1 MDMDYLQL
9 PPLNTTHGMFG
20 EEATEKALARGRTLS
35 AKRKLLP
42 SIRTSM
48 SLTPSNRLQIPQIPQ
63 LSPRSAAAALADA
76 LGISPSDLE
85 PPARAT
91 EEQRIARRTSSIYTT
106 TPEHN
111 ADIMTP
117 IDYMIEQ
124 RLKSAVADTLG
135 LPLSS
140 IPRDESFQDLGGDT
154 RAARLLRARCQ
165 QVGLSVKTRDILDCR
180 TLAELETRITPMHR
194 SPFREPSCTIS
205 PLKLSSAANSPK
217 ATRASSQQRPLPD
230 LAAFNKPMLQPK
242 ASKRYHNRVE
252 QVLSLNSDVS
262 RACVIKPKAGMFEG
276 QTVAFLSLAS
286 CVIEG
291 PNDCD
296 LKLLNAYYTSPLPSI
311 RAAVKAKVDEL
322 LVPSVW
328 VVLERLP
335 LDDNGVINR
344 RKMQTWI
351 QNANEELHRQIMSVE
366 TQELLV
372 APTTDIEA
380 QLQRLV
386 GTVLHMDTESISMN
400 QSFAKLGGDSKT
412 AMQLVVRSKSQ
423 GISLKVEDVL
433 QTMSLTQLASL
444 AVVSGEMPR
453 RSLEATGKETEL
465 SPMQRLYFHTVM
477 GNKSLL
483 RSSRNG
489 TYRFN
494 QSLLLRINK
503 SIGIEDVHAAVEAV
517 VAHHAMLRTRFRR
530 SGASWSQHTLSEVPS
545 SYHFGHH
552 AVCTNEEMQTV
563 IKNAQ
568 INIDIENGPVFAAH
582 HFHTNDGYQVLYLVA
597 HHLVI
602 DSKSW
607 HIITQ
612 DLEELLLNGTLATNQ
627 IVSYQGWSSHQRRR
641 ISSMENPAKLPF
653 AISPA
658 NCEYWGVQSSRN
670 TYGSTVSYS
679 FTLGSDVTSLLEE
692 SNHAFRTKS
701 SDIFMAALLQSFSK
715 TFTDR
720 ATPTIWSQ
728 EHDRD
733 ALDSELDITQTVGWF
748 TSLSPLSLSVGQTED
763 MSRVLSRVK
772 DSRLDVAERG
782 VSYFASQLRHAAS
795 AEAFA
800 SSTCP
805 MEVIFTYAGP
815 APVSERQDHLLEQL
829 PIPTKS
835 LVSDASDI
843 GANVGRIALFEVSAS
858 VEYGELKFKF
868 VCNQESSRQDLIQL
882 WVRSCEAHLRQT
894 IHRLH
899 IQVPELTRAD
909 MPFIDI
915 EYDGIAKMNRD
926 VLPELNVE
934 VSNIEC
940 IYPVTP
946 NQQNLL
952 VNEALVSGTSI
963 MQAIYTLDT
972 IGGYVDVGRICA
984 AWQGIIE
991 KHPALRTVFSD
1002 SVSNNG
1008 LYDQIILRR
1017 HSPNMLF
1024 IESFLADEAMES
1036 VEKISPPALVK
1047 GTPWHRLVVCQAPGK
1062 TLLKLEISQ
1071 AICDST
1077 SLIKIFNELDR
1088 AYFHHES
1095 STNTTV
1101 SYPEY
1106 LQCLKTTP
1114 VSTEFWRELLTDVPS
1129 CQFPT
1134 LVSRS
1139 VSPKDYFTDSIDL
1152 DISPQ
1157 NLADFAGRHE
1167 IEVTTVL
1174 RVAWGLVLRAYV
1186 GNDTVCFGYR
1196 TSGRDIPANGLSDA
1210 VGCFSNVL
1218 ACRFHLH
1225 PSQAMDELL
1234 LISDENHH
1242 ESLHH
1247 QHVSVNKMQR
1257 ALGTKGGR
1265 LFNTCLSFGYENELN
1280 SKPGSRVYHIKTVQH
1295 SEYDLNVD
1303 VNFRNGGL
1311 TVDLGHRILNSE
1323 QAGHVAH
1330 AFGKAIESLMHA
1342 PSSMVKE
1349 MNLFNDH
1356 DQEQV
1361 LRWNGR
1367 SKSPEKIKNHIHR
1380 LIAEHALENSD
1391 IQAVCA
1397 WDGDL
1402 TYGELDELAMT
1413 VAGHLRNRGVT
1424 ADSPVPVIVDKSR
1437 WAIVAMLGVLNSGGI
1452 LVPVDAELPSMF
1464 GWVTKSV
1471 GAQIV
1476 LASESVRP
1484 HLEGVVSCDVVYLNE
1499 ETVDSMAFQDV
1510 AVEPPNTKSHQTAC
1524 ILFEHQGAEQ
1534 HKGIKY
1540 THGALSTAFISQGP
1554 ALRINPSS
1562 RVMQVS
1568 SFSTDVALSEVFTTL
1583 INGGC
1588 ICVPSAAERLS
1599 NFTSAACRMQ
1609 VNWSYLTPTLSR
1621 SLRPEALPDMAIVCF
1636 RTLNLDE
1643 DTYAPW
1649 ADRVKVLLAY
1659 GSAVSCP
1666 LGLSASEIKDTNSLR
1681 CIGKPAVG
1689 NFWVVSPSKLNRL
1702 VPIGAVGVLVIESPT
1717 LAEGYE
1723 TGEKDVMRW
1732 NPAAKQPGRLLRT
1745 GHFVRYKEDG
1755 QLELV
1760 AGQGDMT
1767 SIEGKT
1773 FLKSEVE
1780 PHLRKCLGR
1789 GVDVFVETIAF
1800 NYHDSDSKP
1809 ILTAFIQMG
1818 GDELFGEGGEEL
1830 NKLSQHTKE
1839 KLYLAKRTAEMSLRD
1854 TLPRHMIPSTFIP
1867 VRKIPLTSSLEV
1879 NRLGLSR
1886 LIAGFSKT
1894 QLLSL
1899 ASVPNPREVQAAG
1912 LHPLPLTRVEER
1924 VRSLWASV
1932 LNIEDESSITA
1943 EDGFVRLG
1951 GNHDLAHELV
1961 IVARQQGISISVID
1975 VLRNM
1980 SLTEICRGIALPAV
1994 ALPPPPSSNA
2004 NISIGSNSPRISNN
2018 SNSTA
2023 PTSPSHSSIGES
2035 IAPQLGC
2042 DRDAIEDITE
2052 ASSLQT
2058 RFVEAGMLSG
2068 ESNNNNKGAAIDW
2081 FAIHIQNNGS
2091 LDWGKLE
2098 HACNLVTLAHPILR
2112 TTFATH
2118 NRRLWQVVL
2127 RHPIHH
2133 AKTTTGQAQQHG
2145 HGPPSQHQLVEF
2157 DRYQCPSWRLSTV
2170 AGKLIKREQGV
2181 PIDFRKPATKFLYLD
2196 GGKNAIL
2203 LLRLS
2208 RAQYNDLSLPV
2219 LLKDLGRLYEQGE
2232 LTTKNAGF
2240 CDVMRAAKQA
2250 SKNGAVDYWR
2260 ALLRDSQMTQVVT
2273 HTGPSVSSIEP
2284 KIIRQQIPTG
2294 SLQNLGIPFETIL
2307 KGAWAIVLSKLSG
2320 SDDVVFGHLVEG
2332 KHLHLE
2338 NVLGPCGGI
2347 VPVRAKIP
2355 TAPVT
2360 PYDYFRNLHSQHVA
2374 SIPYEN
2380 MQFVDILQK
2389 CTPWPTWTRF
2399 STVVQHQA
2407 QSIQNSEREF
2417 AMGNAACRLSSM
2429 VSPHVYGSDLFV
2441 KSVPMTS
2448 EGGAARNMDI
2458 SLTFCEKRVHPFF
2471 AEEVLKM
2478 LCSTIG
2484 LLTSAFVM
2492 EPLVLKSLNDDTS
2505 TSNNNNNNNNNT
2517 NEGAAAGA
2525 LRIPLSPIRS
2535 EASGATAFSAPVQ
2548 AVLPDHASAI
2558 HAVISAAWESV
2569 LGAASL
2575 ARVRDVRS
2583 VPFYDIWG
2591 SLIPA
2596 AELARFYNESMP
2608 KLGVPGLGEHT
2619 VFTLEDMMEAP
2630 TMMLQYEMIIAKQQ
2644 QPRRDSH
2651 HHQHSRSH
2659 SRNLSGSH
2667 RRSPSV
2673 VVRANAW
2680 GKNLKKLTTSAV
2692 GGGAPAP
2699 VPQTIPEAS
2708 KLAPTTPT
2716 HTRNR
2721 SHSSSME
2728 TMTTGSSQSDEDEMS
2743 PTQMSPTQRL
2753 ARRRSVFCRDRD
2765 ASRGGEGLGKKKSTQ
2780 FLGKFGMI

>member
-1 MDMDYLQL
+1 MDYLQL
-9 PPLNTTHGMFG
+9 PSLDSSYGMFG
-20 EEATEKALARGRTLS
+20 EESTEKALARGRTLS

-42 SIRTSM
+42 SIRTSL
-48 SLTPSNRLQIPQIPQ
+48 SLTPASKFHIPQ

-76 LGISPSDLE
+76 LGVSVSDLE
-85 PPARAT
+85 PPRAA
-91 EEQRIARRTSSIYTT
+91 EEQQREQKERLARRTSSVYTTT

-111 ADIMTP
+111 NADIMTP
-117 IDYMIEQ
+117 VDYMIEQ

-140 IPRDESFQDLGGDT
+140 IPRDESFPDLGGDA
-154 RAARLLRARCQ
+154 RAARLLRARCA

-194 SPFREPSCTIS
+194 SP
-205 PLKLSSAANSPK
+205 
-217 ATRASSQQRPLPD
+217 QQRPLPD
-230 LAAFNKPMLQPK
+230 LASKPTVQPK

-262 RACVIKPKAGMFEG
+262 KACVIKPRAGMFEG

-286 CVIEG
+286 CVVEG

-311 RAAVKAKVDEL
+311 RAAVKAKVVDEL

-335 LDDNGVINR
+335 LDANGVINR

-366 TQELLV
+366 TEELLV
-372 APTTDIEA
+372 APTTDVEA

-386 GTVLHMDTESISMN
+386 GTTLQMEAESIGMN
-400 QSFAKLGGDSKT
+400 HSFAKLGGDSKT

-423 GISLKVEDVL
+423 GLSFKVEDVL
-433 QTMSLTQLASL
+433 QTMSLTQLAAL
-444 AVVSGEMPR
+444 AVSSDEVAR
-453 RSLEATGKETEL
+453 RSLEPAGKETEL
-465 SPMQRLYFHTVM
+465 SPMQRFYFHTAM

-483 RSSRNG
+483 RSSRTGN
-489 TYRFN
+489 YRFN
-494 QSLLLRINK
+494 QSQLLRINK

-530 SGASWSQHTLSEVPS
+530 NGTSWTQHTLSEVPS

-552 AVCTNEEMQTV
+552 AVCTNEEVQAV
-563 IKNAQ
+563 IKQAQ
-568 INIDIENGPVFAAH
+568 VNIDIENGPVFAAH

-597 HHLVI
+597 HHLVV

-612 DLEELLLNGTLATNQ
+612 DLEELLLNGTLATNHL
-627 IVSYQGWSSHQRRR
+627 VSYQAWSTYQRRR
-641 ISSMENPAKLPF
+641 TNGMEN
-653 AISPA
+653 A
-658 NCEYWGVQSSRN
+658 NSRN
-670 TYGSTVSYS
+670 IYGSTVSYS
-679 FTLGSDVTSLLEE
+679 FTLGSEITGLLEE
-692 SNHAFRTKS
+692 SNHAFRTTS
-701 SDIFMAALLQSFSK
+701 SDIFVAALLQSFSK
-715 TFTDR
+715 TFADR
-720 ATPTIWSQ
+720 ATPTIWTQ
-728 EHDRD
+728 EHDRA
-733 ALDSELDITQTVGWF
+733 ALESELDITQTVGWF

-763 MSRVLSRVK
+763 MSRVLSKVK

-782 VSYFASQLRHAAS
+782 VPYFASELRDGAS

-800 SSTCP
+800 STTCP
-805 MEVIFTYAGP
+805 MEILFTYAGP
-815 APVSERQDHLLEQL
+815 APVSERQENLLQQL
-829 PIPTKS
+829 PIPKESIGSET
-835 LVSDASDI
+835 SDI
-843 GANVGRIALFEVSAS
+843 GPNVGRIALFEVSAS

-868 VCNQESSRQDLIQL
+868 VCSRESSRQDLIQL

-899 IQVPELTRAD
+899 TQVPELTLAD
-909 MPFIDI
+909 MRFVDI
-915 EYDGIAKMNRD
+915 EYDGVAKMNRE
-926 VLPELNVE
+926 VLPQLNVE
-934 VSNIEC
+934 VANIEC

-952 VNEALVSGTSI
+952 INEALVPGTSI

-984 AWQGIIE
+984 AWQGITE
-991 KHPALRTVFSD
+991 KHQALRTVFSD

-1008 LYDQIILRR
+1008 LYDQIVLRR

-1024 IESFLADEAMES
+1024 IESFLAAEAMES
-1036 VEKISPPALVK
+1036 VEKLSAPTLVK

-1071 AICDST
+1071 ALCDPA
-1077 SLIKIFNELDR
+1077 SLIQIFDELDR
-1088 AYFHHES
+1088 AYFHHEIPTA
-1095 STNTTV
+1095 STI

-1114 VSTEFWRELLTDVPS
+1114 VSTEFWRELLSGVPS

-1139 VSPKDYFTDSIDL
+1139 VNAKDYFTDSVDL
-1152 DISPQ
+1152 GIPHQS
-1157 NLADFAGRHE
+1157 LVDFAAQYE
-1167 IEVTTVL
+1167 IEVATVL

-1186 GNDTVCFGYR
+1186 GSDSVCFGYR
-1196 TSGRDIPANGLSDA
+1196 TSGRDIPAKGLADA

-1218 ACRFHLH
+1218 ACRLHLH

-1234 LISDENHH
+1234 LVSNENHA

-1247 QHVSVNKMQR
+1247 QHVSVHNMQH

-1265 LFNTCLSFGYENELN
+1265 LFNTCLSFGYENALH
-1280 SKPGSRVYHIKTVQH
+1280 SQSGSRLYHLKTVQH

-1303 VNFRNGGL
+1303 VNFRNGEVA
-1311 TVDLGHRILNSE
+1311 VDLGHRILNSE

-1330 AFGKAIESLMHA
+1330 AFGKAIESLMQA
-1342 PSSMVKE
+1342 PGGSMVKE
-1349 MNLFNDH
+1349 MNLFNQH

-1367 SKSPEKIKNHIHR
+1367 SKPEQQKFKGHIHR

-1413 VAGHLRNRGVT
+1413 VASHLRNRGVT
-1424 ADSPVPVIVDKSR
+1424 ADSPVPVVVDKSR
-1437 WAIVAMLGVLNSGGI
+1437 WAVVAMLGVLNSGGI

-1464 GWVTKSV
+1464 GWVAESV
-1471 GAQIV
+1471 GARVV
-1476 LASESVRP
+1476 LASESVRA
-1484 HLEGVVSCDVVYLNE
+1484 HLDGALGRDVDVVYLNE
-1499 ETVDSMAFQDV
+1499 ETVDAMAFQDV
-1510 AVEPPNTKSHQTAC
+1510 AVTPPDTKAHQTAC

-1568 SFSTDVALSEVFTTL
+1568 SFSTDIALSEVFTTL

-1588 ICVPSAAERLS
+1588 ICVPSAAERLA
-1599 NFTSAACRMQ
+1599 NYTAAACRMQ

-1621 SLRPEALPDMAIVCF
+1621 SLRPESLPDMAVVCF
-1636 RTLNLDE
+1636 RTLHLEE

-1649 ADRVKVLLAY
+1649 ADRAKVLLAY

-1666 LGLSASEIKDTNSLR
+1666 LGLSAAEVKDANSLR

-1723 TGEKDVMRW
+1723 TGAKDVMRW

-1760 AGQGDMT
+1760 ADQGETTAIAGQ
-1767 SIEGKT
+1767 T
-1773 FLKSEVE
+1773 FRKADVE
-1780 PHLRKCLGR
+1780 PHLRRCLGR

-1809 ILTAFIQMG
+1809 ILAAFLQMAS
-1818 GDELFGEGGEEL
+1818 DEGGEHEL
-1830 NKLSQHTKE
+1830 GRLGPRTRE
-1839 KLYLAKRTAEMSLRD
+1839 RLYLAKRTAELSLRD
-1854 TLPRHMIPSTFIP
+1854 VLPRHMIPSTFIP
-1867 VRKIPLTSSLEV
+1867 VRKIPLTSALEV
-1879 NRLGLSR
+1879 NRLGLAR

-1894 QLLSL
+1894 QLLSF

-1924 VRSLWASV
+1924 VRGLWAAV
-1932 LNIEDESSITA
+1932 LGIDEDDESSITA
-1943 EDGFVRLG
+1943 EDGFLRLG
-1951 GNHDLAHELV
+1951 GNYDLAHELV
-1961 IVARQQGISISVID
+1961 VACRRQGIAVSVVD
-1975 VLRNM
+1975 LLRNT
-1980 SLTEICRGIALPAV
+1980 SLTEICRGITLPAV
-1994 ALPPPPSSNA
+1994 APPSSNT
-2004 NISIGSNSPRISNN
+2004 NSIGSNSPRISN
-2018 SNSTA
+2018 SNSSSNGTA
-2023 PTSPSHSSIGES
+2023 PTSPSSQNSIRES
-2035 IAPQLGC
+2035 LAPQLGV
-2042 DRDAIEDITE
+2042 DRDAIEDVTE

-2058 RFVEAGMLSG
+2058 MFVEAGML
-2068 ESNNNNKGAAIDW
+2068 EENKGAIDW
-2081 FAIHIQNNGS
+2081 FAIHVQNNSSNGS

-2098 HACNLVTLAHPILR
+2098 HACNLLTLAHPILR

-2118 NRRLWQVVL
+2118 HRRLWQVVL
-2127 RHPIHH
+2127 RHPIPK
-2133 AKTTTGQAQQHG
+2133 ARAG
-2145 HGPPSQHQLVEF
+2145 GPPSPHRLVEF
-2157 DRYQCPSWRLSTV
+2157 DRYQCPSWRLSTA
-2170 AGKLIKREQGV
+2170 AGKLVKRDQGIPV
-2181 PIDFRKPATKFLYLD
+2181 DFRKPVTKFIYLD

-2219 LLKDLGRLYEQGE
+2219 LLKDLSRLYDQGE
-2232 LTTKNAGF
+2232 LTTRNAGF

-2250 SKNGAVDYWR
+2250 SRNGAVDYWK
-2260 ALLRDSQMTQVVT
+2260 ALLRDSQMTQVVSQA
-2273 HTGPSVSSIEP
+2273 GPSVASPEP
-2284 KIIRQQIPTG
+2284 KTLRQQIPTG

-2307 KGAWAIVLSKLSG
+2307 KGAWALVLARLSG
-2320 SDDVVFGHLVEG
+2320 SDDIVFGHLVEG
-2332 KHLHLE
+2332 KHLHLA

-2347 VPVRAKIP
+2347 VPVRTQVPAV
-2355 TAPVT
+2355 PVT
-2360 PYDYFRNLHSQHVA
+2360 PYEYFRAVHSQHVA
-2374 SIPYEN
+2374 SIPHEN
-2380 MQFVDILQK
+2380 MQSADILRK
-2389 CTPWPTWTRF
+2389 CTAWAPWTRF

-2407 QSIQNSEREF
+2407 QAQDADATGRREF
-2417 AMGNAACRLSSM
+2417 AVGNAACRLSPM
-2429 VSPHVYGSDLFV
+2429 AAPRLYNADLFV
-2441 KSVPMTS
+2441 KSAPVA
-2448 EGGAARNMDI
+2448 GGARIDI
-2458 SLTFCEKRVHPFF
+2458 ALSFCERRVHPVF
-2471 AEEVLKM
+2471 ADEVLKL
-2478 LCSTIG
+2478 LCSTIS

-2492 EPLVLKSLNDDTS
+2492 EPLMLKSLNGDTS
-2505 TSNNNNNNNNNT
+2505 IATPNNTATNNNS
-2517 NEGAAAGA
+2517 NEGAAP
-2525 LRIPLSPIRS
+2525 RIPLSPIRS
-2535 EASGATAFSAPVQ
+2535 EHAGHAGAFAFPAPVQ
-2548 AVLPDHASAI
+2548 AVLPDHAGAI
-2558 HAVISAAWESV
+2558 HAVISAAWEAV
-2569 LGAASL
+2569 LGAGSL
-2575 ARVRDVRS
+2575 ARRADVRS

-2591 SLIPA
+2591 SLVAA
-2596 AELARFYNESMP
+2596 AELARFYNARVPE
-2608 KLGVPGLGEHT
+2608 LGVPGLEGAH
-2619 VFTLEDMMEAP
+2619 FALEDMVEAP
-2630 TMMLQYEMIIAKQQ
+2630 TMMLQYEMVIARQQ
-2644 QPRRDSH
+2644 QGVHHHHPRRHSSH
-2651 HHQHSRSH
+2651 HHHR
-2659 SRNLSGSH
+2659 SGSH
-2667 RRSPSV
+2667 HSARRSPSV
-2673 VVRANAW
+2673 VLRANAW
-2680 GKNLKKLTTSAV
+2680 GKNLKKLTTAAV
-2692 GGGAPAP
+2692 VNNGGAPLP
-2699 VPQTIPEAS
+2699 VPATIPEAS
-2708 KLAPTTPT
+2708 KLPPPTPT
-2716 HTRNR
+2716 HARNT
-2721 SHSSSME
+2721 SHGSSIES
-2728 TMTTGSSQSDEDEMS
+2728 MTTGSSQSDEDEVRDELS
-2743 PTQMSPTQRL
+2743 PIQTTSPRL
-2753 ARRRSVFCRDRD
+2753 ARRWTVSHRDKD
-2765 ASRGGEGLGKKKSTQ
+2765 KEGRGAGLAKKKSTQ
-2780 FLGKFGMI
+2780 FLEKFGMI